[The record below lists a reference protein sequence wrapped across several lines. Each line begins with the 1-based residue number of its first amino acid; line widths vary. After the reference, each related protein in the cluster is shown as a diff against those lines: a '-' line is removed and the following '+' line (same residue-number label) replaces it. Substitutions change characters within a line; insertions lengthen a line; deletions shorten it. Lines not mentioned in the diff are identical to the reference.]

1 VAMSHRRRGCGSAT
15 FRARVLPRLAVVA
28 VLVAMLLKMFASGVI
43 PATLALGGV
52 AFAGLGVTAI
62 RAYRNRL
69 SS

>member
-1 VAMSHRRRGCGSAT
+1 VST